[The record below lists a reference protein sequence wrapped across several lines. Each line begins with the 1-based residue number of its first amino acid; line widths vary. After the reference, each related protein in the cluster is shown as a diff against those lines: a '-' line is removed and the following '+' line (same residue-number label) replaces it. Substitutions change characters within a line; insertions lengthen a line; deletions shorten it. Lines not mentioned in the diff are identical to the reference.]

1 MVEEEAWCAA
11 AASSP
16 RRSLQHEVDAPQLC
30 ALLTARCLGRVV
42 EALEG
47 CLLRGPRGVCDAD
60 HGQEGG
66 PSLPPTDEERKERGA
81 LDVGTGGAGTPKA
94 LATARGGVP
103 WGTPHMRVHVE
114 GPWFIS

>member
-81 LDVGTGGAGTPKA
+81 L
-94 LATARGGVP
+94 
-103 WGTPHMRVHVE
+103 H
-114 GPWFIS
+114 